1 MTSYKIIYN
10 AFLAKVEEDDWCNEH
25 SDYAAAVADWES
37 FLEAAIPWFKFPRV
51 SLARVPSSL
60 DEANEVVLGHFVEDL
75 NNQEIQIIATLM
87 KWMWLDRTINSW
99 ENVKVMYDERDFSQ
113 ANLLNNFI
121 KLLEKTEK
129 QSHRLQKLYSRSRE
143 TESGGRAPYQF
154 SKLAGRKNGIR
165 D

>member
-1 MTSYKIIYN
+1 MTSYKIIYD
-10 AFLAKVEEDDWCNEH
+10 AFLAKVQEDEWCNEV
-25 SDYAAAVADWES
+25 SDYNAAVADWES

-51 SLARVPSSL
+51 SLSRVPSEYDNNS
-60 DEANEVVLGHFVEDL
+60 VTLGYFEQDL
-75 NNQEIQIIATLM
+75 NDQEIQILATLM

-129 QSHRLQKLYSRSRE
+129 QTHRLQKLYSRSRSDG
-143 TESGGRAPYQF
+143 SGGRKPYQF
-154 SKLAGRKNGIR
+154 SKLAGRNNGI
-165 D
+165 